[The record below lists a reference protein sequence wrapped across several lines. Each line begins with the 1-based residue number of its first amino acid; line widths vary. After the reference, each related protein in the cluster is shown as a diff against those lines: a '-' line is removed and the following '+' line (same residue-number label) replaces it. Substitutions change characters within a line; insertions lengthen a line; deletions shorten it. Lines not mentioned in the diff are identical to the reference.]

1 MMSFEKFLEGCTFDI
16 SETDF
21 VGRSAV
27 VCIYSSGYIKEFS
40 DDFIKSNPETA
51 KELVA
56 WDLYHYMERLENE
69 DG

>member
-16 SETDF
+16 SEAEVKDRTCVTCIFSSGFLKEFSTDF
-21 VGRSAV
+21 V
-27 VCIYSSGYIKEFS
+27 KT
-40 DDFIKSNPETA
+40 NPKIA

-56 WDLYHYMERLENE
+56 WDLYHYMERMEKE